1 MPRSKTLEEMQATRR
16 AKVEQLLASDL
27 SVRRWCELNHV
38 KPATMYDWLEYFRDK
53 DPDVFGGYEIAHA
66 GDGRRC
72 WLMYVRKAL
81 RASRAIQ
88 PASPVP
94 EVQKAPASFA
104 IVDTAD
110 LRPAAPAPQPAPA
123 PAAACSVT
131 VRARGVEVDI
141 PLAAGEAAI
150 ASVIKAVM
158 GL

>member
-38 KPATMYDWLEYFRDK
+38 KPATMYDWLEHFRDN
-53 DPDVFGGYEIAHA
+53 DPDVFGGYEIAHS

-72 WLMYVRKAL
+72 WLMHVRKAL

-94 EVQKAPASFA
+94 EVQKPPASFA

-110 LRPAAPAPQPAPA
+110 LRPAAPAPA

-131 VRARGVEVDI
+131 VRARNVEVDI

>member
-1 MPRSKTLEEMQATRR
+1 M
-16 AKVEQLLASDL
+16 
-27 SVRRWCELNHV
+27 H
-38 KPATMYDWLEYFRDK
+38 
-53 DPDVFGGYEIAHA
+53 
-66 GDGRRC
+66 
-72 WLMYVRKAL
+72 VRKAL

-94 EVQKAPASFA
+94 EVQKPPASFA

-131 VRARGVEVDI
+131 VRARGVEIDI

-150 ASVIKAVM
+150 ASLLRAVAS
-158 GL
+158 L